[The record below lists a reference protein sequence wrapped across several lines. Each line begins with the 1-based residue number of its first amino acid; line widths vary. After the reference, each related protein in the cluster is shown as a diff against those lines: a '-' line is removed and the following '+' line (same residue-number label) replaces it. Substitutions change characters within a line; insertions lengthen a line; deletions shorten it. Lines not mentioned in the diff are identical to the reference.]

1 MVACKREIRIHLNT
15 LNDEMVPGTIT
26 SVELE
31 DSDAPLR
38 AGAQQ
43 RLGLVIDMGNHTIY
57 SHKLDKELE
66 LIMHNGL
73 PSMALH
79 PGEPGLSNIVLN
91 AIDEQ
96 HDIQDNVHD
105 DDGIIKYVDTL
116 SEDEISEINKGGSGY
131 MPITEGK
138 VKILT
143 RKQRTHLQE
152 SLDEVEKEDC
162 AMWSTLSPDY
172 KRPRR
177 MLPRGCKSFLME
189 IFVGAATLSCIAV
202 NIKKQ
207 RMVHDE
213 VEERS

>member
-1 MVACKREIRIHLNT
+1 
-15 LNDEMVPGTIT
+15 MVPGTIT

-57 SHKLDKELE
+57 SRKLDKELE

-96 HDIQDNVHD
+96 HDIQD
-105 DDGIIKYVDTL
+105 
-116 SEDEISEINKGGSGY
+116 
-131 MPITEGK
+131 
-138 VKILT
+138 
-143 RKQRTHLQE
+143 
-152 SLDEVEKEDC
+152 
-162 AMWSTLSPDY
+162 
-172 KRPRR
+172 KRP
-177 MLPRGCKSFLME
+177 
-189 IFVGAATLSCIAV
+189 
-202 NIKKQ
+202 
-207 RMVHDE
+207 
-213 VEERS
+213 